1 MDDLKD
7 IIKNRLSEAFRGD
20 TQDVSARKLNT
31 TQGNV
36 SKWVNGQ
43 QIPTSDMLREI
54 SKAYKVSVDWLL
66 GISDQKEID
75 GVVLEKLTYEQ
86 VARIIDR
93 LIELGNITIPDL
105 QELKENV
112 PGEDEYI
119 ELYGEDEPPAREPII
134 DSDYLKVNDRVLS
147 YMLRR
152 RLKIYE
158 IGDDFVEMWKSRSLT
173 NFRGLPLLNYTGNMG
188 EAIDTRSW
196 AAFTSD
202 GDWIT
207 LVQELGAMTEEERSA
222 LIEKSKMKEKD
233 GENDG

>member
-119 ELYGEDEPPAREPII
+119 ELYGEDEPPAMEPII
-134 DSDYLKVNDRVLS
+134 DSDFLKVNDRVLS

-158 IGDDFVEMWKSRSLT
+158 IGDDFVEMLKC
-173 NFRGLPLLNYTGNMG
+173 F
-188 EAIDTRSW
+188 
-196 AAFTSD
+196 
-202 GDWIT
+202 
-207 LVQELGAMTEEERSA
+207 
-222 LIEKSKMKEKD
+222 
-233 GENDG
+233 